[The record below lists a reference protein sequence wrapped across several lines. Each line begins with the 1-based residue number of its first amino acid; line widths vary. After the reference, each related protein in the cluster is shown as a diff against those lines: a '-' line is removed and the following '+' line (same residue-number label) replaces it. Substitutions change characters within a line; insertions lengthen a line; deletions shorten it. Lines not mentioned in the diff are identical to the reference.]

1 MCNVKMKIKLGSVR
15 ANPFRNIEGYP
26 LNFEKVESLKKSIHL
41 TGFWDNLVGRE
52 KNGEVQIAY
61 GHHRLDAARQ
71 VLGDDY
77 EMDLNIRDLDDA
89 TMIQIMAS
97 ENMAEWSSDIKVVDE
112 SVRVAREYLE
122 KLFKDNKACRAEDVA
137 KFLGWPIGR
146 VKLSFH
152 RYSAVARGDIS
163 KENLG
168 KFKDSKK
175 VANFISEIQR
185 HDFTKREV
193 DMLATKVNDEDT
205 SRHEIKDLIKIEAQT
220 KKYGLGKNK
229 KVKRN
234 EGLVSFE
241 QELFKF
247 VGQVRT
253 ATNSV
258 HKLTAMY
265 DELKNVEGSKA
276 VLGVSELVTSSEVA
290 VKTLQIFVDRMRS
303 VGIEEVEEQSEEQL
317 LIG

>member
-1 MCNVKMKIKLGSVR
+1 MCIVKMKVKLGSVK

-26 LNFEKVESLKKSIHL
+26 LSFEKVEALKKSINQ

-77 EMDLNIRDLDDA
+77 QMDLNIRDLDDA

-112 SVRVAREYLE
+112 SVRVAKSFLSESGLGNGVGE
-122 KLFKDNKACRAEDVA
+122 VA
-137 KFLGWPIGR
+137 KFLSWPIGR
-146 VKLSFH
+146 VRGSFS
-152 RYSAVARGDIS
+152 RGYAVSSGDIS
-163 KENLG
+163 KANLE
-168 KFKDSKK
+168 KFRDSTK
-175 VANFISEIQR
+175 AERFISEIKK
-185 HDFTKREV
+185 HDFTQKEV
-193 DMLATKVNDEDT
+193 DRLATKVNDEDT
-205 SRHEIKDLIKIEAQT
+205 SRHDIKGLIKIEAQT
-220 KKYGLGKNK
+220 KKYGLGKKK

-234 EGLVSFE
+234 EELVSFE

-247 VGQVRT
+247 VGQIRT

-265 DELKNVEGSKA
+265 DKLKNVEGSKA
-276 VLGVSELVTSSEVA
+276 ILGVSELVTSSEVA
-290 VKTLQIFVDRMRS
+290 VKTLQIFVDRMRA
-303 VGIEEVEEQSEEQL
+303 VGVEEVEEQGEEQL

>member
-26 LNFEKVESLKKSIHL
+26 LNFEKVEALKKSIHL

-61 GHHRLDAARQ
+61 GHHRLEAARQ
-71 VLGDDY
+71 LLGDNY

-97 ENMAEWSSDIKVVDE
+97 ENMAEWSSDIKIVDE
-112 SVRVAREYLE
+112 SVRVAGEYLE

-146 VKLSFH
+146 VSVSFA
-152 RYSAVARGDIS
+152 RRSAVENGDIS
-163 KENLG
+163 KDNLS
-168 KFKDSKK
+168 KFKNSHKA
-175 VANFISEIQR
+175 ANFIAEIKK
-185 HDFTKREV
+185 HDFTEREV
-193 DMLATKVNDEDT
+193 DRLASRVNDEDT
-205 SRHEIKDLIKIEAQT
+205 SRHEIKNLIKIEAQT

-265 DELKNVEGSKA
+265 DKLKNVEGSKA

-303 VGIEEVEEQSEEQL
+303 VGVEEVEEQSEEQL